1 MTYRTENKVKANFD
15 DAYRQPTPHDYVR
28 KMALHAYQIGD
39 RTRPYCIAAAELLKE
54 RNAEAWPLQMLD
66 VGCSY
71 GMGSAFIRY
80 ECSFDEIVSFFASR
94 APVEYYLCCAAMRK
108 WLNVIPP
115 ARDMRCV
122 GMDSAAPAIQFGLDA
137 GLLDG
142 GIGRNLEDPDVH
154 PTKTDLQWF
163 RSSNLLVSTG
173 AIGYVTETTLSKVL
187 PHLGQDHPDGFGP
200 LAVVSI
206 LRMFE
211 VEPIASAFERSGL
224 RLTSVPGV
232 RLPQRNFVDQAE
244 QISVCRLLHERGI
257 NTSNYE
263 DEGKLYA
270 DLFVAAPAEQLSEL
284 VETMKLA
291 QSQTSFA
298 EELLYS
304 HR

>member
-1 MTYRTENKVKANFD
+1 MVQK
-15 DAYRQPTPHDYVR
+15 TPVR
-28 KMALHAYQIGD
+28 S
-39 RTRPYCIAAAELLKE
+39 
-54 RNAEAWPLQMLD
+54 
-66 VGCSY
+66 V
-71 GMGSAFIRY
+71 
-80 ECSFDEIVSFFASR
+80 
-94 APVEYYLCCAAMRK
+94 
-108 WLNVIPP
+108 
-115 ARDMRCV
+115 
-122 GMDSAAPAIQFGLDA
+122 
-137 GLLDG
+137 
-142 GIGRNLEDPDVH
+142 
-154 PTKTDLQWF
+154 
-163 RSSNLLVSTG
+163 
-173 AIGYVTETTLSKVL
+173 